1 MACKRKNRSELFRP
15 QNRIDAA
22 LARIE
27 TSNLLLEKKRFSASI
42 YFAGVAVES
51 VLRAFIEKDS
61 KGFDKKHDIK
71 KMSENSSIIPF
82 YRKHDKMGDCFGR
95 VIQYWDN
102 KYRYTD
108 DVKLMSFYQSRGLV
122 SHSNIRNVNSLR
134 NFASQCNEAAN
145 IIVAR
150 GYDLYQGEQDG

>member
-1 MACKRKNRSELFRP
+1 MQKKGNHKELFRP

-27 TSNLLLEKKRFSASI
+27 TSNILFEKKRFSASI

-51 VLRAFIEKDS
+51 ILRAFIERDLKS
-61 KGFDKKHDIK
+61 FDEKHDIK
-71 KMSENSSIIPF
+71 KMSENPSITSF
-82 YRKHDKMGDCFGR
+82 FRGCDKIGGCFDR

-108 DVKLMSFYQSRGLV
+108 DVKLMAFYRSRGLV
-122 SHSNIRNVNSLR
+122 NHSDLKKVNVLR
-134 NFASQCNEAAN
+134 QFADQCNDAAN
-145 IIVAR
+145 AIVAR
-150 GYDLYQGEQDG
+150 GYDLYYGE